1 MDKVYQTS
9 VYIGQVN
16 GQTKRMHIRGKDLKS
31 LQSKVIAMKSELANG
46 KDVYSKAIFDK
57 WADKWLIESK
67 MSAGLSDGTITQ
79 YKSAITHINRYFGNR
94 ELKDIKMSDFQVMI
108 NELTQCNPNTGRPMA
123 KATLEN
129 IVKVASS
136 IFRYARSNGVA
147 GVPDYFKDIIISKK
161 AIVTERRSL
170 TLEEQDWIMDTEGE
184 CQMPA
189 MIMLFSGIR
198 RGELI
203 PLTWADIDFNK
214 RCISIN
220 KSVEFIRNQPVVKV
234 GGKSS
239 SATRL
244 VPIPKILVD
253 YLLNFIQTQKPK
265 SKYVCA
271 RPNGKMHT
279 KTSFR
284 CMWERY
290 IRNLNKRYGYQNIDV
305 SGFSASDLPLRIERF
320 TPHYLRHTYAT
331 ILYLQKIDVVSA
343 KQYLGHADIQTT
355 TNIYTDLENNS
366 FLSISKEYK
375 RRLKHEY
382 KLSIA

>member
-1 MDKVYQTS
+1 MDKIYQTS

-16 GQTKRMHIRGKDLKS
+16 GQAKRIHLRGKDLKT

-46 KDVYSKAIFDK
+46 KDVYSKAVFDK
-57 WADKWLIESK
+57 WAVKWLTESK

-79 YKSAITHINRYFGNR
+79 YKSAITHINRYFGDR

-170 TLEEQDWIMDTEGE
+170 TLEEQDWIIDTEGE

-214 RCISIN
+214 KYISIN
-220 KSVEFIRNQPVVKV
+220 KSVEFIRNQPVVKA

-244 VPIPKILVD
+244 VPIPQILVD

-290 IRNLNKRYGYQNIDV
+290 IRDLNKRYGYHNIDV
-305 SGFSASDLPLRIERF
+305 SGFSSSDLPLRIERF

-366 FLSISKEYK
+366 FLSLSKEYK
-375 RRLKHEY
+375 KRLKHEY
-382 KLSIA
+382 KLIVA

>member
-16 GQTKRMHIRGKDLKS
+16 GQTKRIHIRGKDLKT
-31 LQSKVIAMKSELANG
+31 LQSKVIAVKSELANG
-46 KDVYSKAIFDK
+46 KDVYSKAVFNK

-79 YKSAITHINRYFGNR
+79 YKSAITHINRHFGDR

-108 NELTQCNPNTGRPMA
+108 NELTQYNPNTGRPMA

-161 AIVTERRSL
+161 AVVSERRSL
-170 TLEEQDWIMDTEGE
+170 TIEEQDWIIDTEDE

-214 RCISIN
+214 RCITIN
-220 KSVEFIRNQPVVKV
+220 KSVEFIRNQPVVKA
-234 GGKSS
+234 GGKSN

-244 VPIPKILVD
+244 VPIPQILVE
-253 YLLNFIQTQKPK
+253 YLLKFIQTQKPK

-271 RPNGKMHT
+271 RANGKMHT

-290 IRNLNKRYGYQNIDV
+290 IRKLNKWYGYHNIDV
-305 SGFSASDLPLRIERF
+305 SGFNSSDLPLRIERF

-375 RRLKHEY
+375 RRLKSEY
-382 KLSIA
+382 KLIVA

>member
-16 GQTKRMHIRGKDLKS
+16 GQTKRMHIRGKDLKT

-170 TLEEQDWIMDTEGE
+170 TLEEQDWIIDTEGE

-189 MIMLFSGIR
+189 MIMLFS
-198 RGELI
+198 
-203 PLTWADIDFNK
+203 
-214 RCISIN
+214 
-220 KSVEFIRNQPVVKV
+220 V
-234 GGKSS
+234 
-239 SATRL
+239 
-244 VPIPKILVD
+244 
-253 YLLNFIQTQKPK
+253 
-265 SKYVCA
+265 
-271 RPNGKMHT
+271 
-279 KTSFR
+279 
-284 CMWERY
+284 
-290 IRNLNKRYGYQNIDV
+290 
-305 SGFSASDLPLRIERF
+305 
-320 TPHYLRHTYAT
+320 
-331 ILYLQKIDVVSA
+331 
-343 KQYLGHADIQTT
+343 
-355 TNIYTDLENNS
+355 
-366 FLSISKEYK
+366 
-375 RRLKHEY
+375 
-382 KLSIA
+382 

>member
-1 MDKVYQTS
+1 
-9 VYIGQVN
+9 
-16 GQTKRMHIRGKDLKS
+16 
-31 LQSKVIAMKSELANG
+31 
-46 KDVYSKAIFDK
+46 
-57 WADKWLIESK
+57 
-67 MSAGLSDGTITQ
+67 
-79 YKSAITHINRYFGNR
+79 
-94 ELKDIKMSDFQVMI
+94 
-108 NELTQCNPNTGRPMA
+108 MA

-244 VPIPKILVD
+244 VPIPQILVD

-305 SGFSASDLPLRIERF
+305 SGFSTSDLPLRIERF